1 MKNKSLVFQI
11 WIVIAG
17 IILGIS
23 IILSAVFPFA
33 LRNFFTEESYKT
45 IEVAQARIVEGKIN
59 RELMNDKEFN
69 VDIYKNLDIR
79 DVVHIRYKPGEVRE
93 ASKLKF
99 KKLITSYNL
108 SYKFLQELRKQI
120 QTQKEDSKRYVKG
133 IGKKKIFY
141 VIRKFNYK
149 GREEVIFSYMGDTY
163 KNSLA
168 AELLKKL
175 MFITAI
181 AIIISLFVAAVFA
194 KYLTRPLIKLER
206 NVKRIAKKEWDE
218 PVNVE
223 RQDEIGSLSH
233 SIEYMR
239 KELKKRDEAQ
249 QSMLQ
254 NISHELKTPVMVI
267 RSYSEAIEDGI
278 FPKGNLKNT
287 VNVINNEAK
296 RLEKRISDLIYLS
309 KLEYM
314 LRQEMPKETINLKS
328 LIEDVVE
335 KFKAADSKAKWK
347 VELDNI
353 NINGIKEQWN
363 VAIENL
369 LDNAMRYAEKEIR
382 ISLYSQDKFALIRIH
397 NDGEPIDENLV
408 NNLFDKF
415 KKGKKGKFGL
425 GMSIV
430 KTIVDFHKG
439 KITAV
444 NEENGVSFYIKMGN
458 L

>member
-1 MKNKSLVFQI
+1 MKNKSLVFQV

-23 IILSAVFPFA
+23 MILSAVFPFA
-33 LRNFFTEESYKT
+33 LRSFFTEESYKT
-45 IEVAQARIVEGKIN
+45 IEIAQARIVEEKIN
-59 RELMNDKEFN
+59 RNLMNDKEFD
-69 VDIYKNLDIR
+69 VDIYKELDIR
-79 DVVHIRYKPGEVRE
+79 DVVHIRYKPGEVSE
-93 ASKLKF
+93 IQKLKF
-99 KKLITSYNL
+99 EKLIANYNL
-108 SYKFLQELRKQI
+108 SYKFLQELRRQI
-120 QTQKEDSKRYVKG
+120 QSQKEDSKRYVKG

-149 GREEVIFSYMGDTY
+149 GREEVVFSYMGDTY

-181 AIIISLFVAAVFA
+181 AIVISLFVAVGFA
-194 KYLTRPLIKLER
+194 KYLIRPLIKLER
-206 NVKRIAKKEWDE
+206 NVRRIAKKEWNE
-218 PVNVE
+218 PVNIDRE
-223 RQDEIGSLSH
+223 DEIGSLSR

-239 KELKKRDEAQ
+239 RELKKRDEAQ

-278 FPKGNLKNT
+278 FPKGDLKST

-314 LRQEMPKETINLKS
+314 SRHEITKESINLKS
-328 LIEDVVE
+328 LIEDVME
-335 KFKAADSKAKWK
+335 KFKVADSKIKWK
-347 VELDNI
+347 VQLDNI

-363 VAIENL
+363 VVIENL

-382 ISLYSQDKFALIRIH
+382 ISLYSQDKLTIICIH

-430 KTIVDFHKG
+430 KTIVDFHNG
-439 KITAV
+439 KISVV
-444 NEENGVSFYIKMGN
+444 NEDDGVSVYIKMEN

>member
-1 MKNKSLVFQI
+1 MKNKSLVFQV

-45 IEVAQARIVEGKIN
+45 IEVAQARIVEQKIK

-69 VDIYKNLDIR
+69 DDIYKNLDIR
-79 DVVHIRYKPGEVRE
+79 DVVHIRYKPGEVSE
-93 ASKLKF
+93 ASKFKF
-99 KKLITSYNL
+99 EKLITSYNL
-108 SYKFLQELRKQI
+108 SYKFLQELRRQV

-141 VIRKFNYK
+141 VIKKFNYK
-149 GREEVIFSYMGDTY
+149 GREEVVFSYMGDSY

-181 AIIISLFVAAVFA
+181 AIIISLFVAAGFA
-194 KYLTRPLIKLER
+194 KYLTHPLIKLEK
-206 NVKRIAKKEWDE
+206 NVKRIAKKEWNE
-218 PVNVE
+218 PVNVDRE
-223 RQDEIGSLSH
+223 DEIGSLSH

-239 KELKKRDEAQ
+239 KELKKADEVQ

-278 FPKGNLKNT
+278 FPKGDLKTT
-287 VNVINNEAK
+287 VNVINNEAI

-328 LIEDVVE
+328 LIVDVVE
-335 KFKAADSKAKWK
+335 KFKAADSNIKWK
-347 VELDNI
+347 VQLENI

-363 VAIENL
+363 VVIENL
-369 LDNAMRYAEKEIR
+369 LDNAMRYAEREIR
-382 ISLYSQDKFALIRIH
+382 ISLYSEDEFALIRVH
-397 NDGEPIDENLV
+397 NDGEAIDENLV
-408 NNLFDKF
+408 NNIFEKF

-444 NEENGVSFYIKMGN
+444 NEENGVSFYIKMEKF
-458 L
+458 